1 MIKRIVSRKIII
13 ASLALFSLF
22 LLSKFP
28 RNELKNIEVSTI
40 YTSNNDLG
48 SIYLLNDYNL
58 LSLTNISV
66 SSNNILKEANELL
79 DILIKGGKG
88 EDRIPSGFK
97 SIIPSDT
104 KILNLSIDKN
114 TIKVN
119 FSKELLDVDKEY
131 EEKVIESIVYTLTSI
146 NGVDNVII
154 YIENKILSYLPK
166 SNKYIPTNL
175 TKKFGINKIY
185 DITNIHNVDNVTIYY
200 LSKYNDNTYYVP
212 VTMYVNN
219 DIEKI
224 RIIVDKLASFPSYQ
238 TNLMSYLNSN
248 TKLLKVEEVD
258 KELKLEFNNY
268 IFNDFDTKDILE
280 EVLDTIS
287 LSIKD
292 NYDVESYSI
301 IVNNEEVYKNTL

>member
-1 MIKRIVSRKIII
+1 MIKRMVSKKILI

-28 RNELKNIEVSTI
+28 RKELNNIEVSTI
-40 YTSNNDLG
+40 YTSGNELG

-58 LSLTNISV
+58 LSLTNISI
-66 SSNNILKEANELL
+66 SSNDILKEANELL
-79 DILIKGGKG
+79 EVLIKDGKG
-88 EDRIPSGFK
+88 EDKIPSGFK

-104 KILNLSIDKN
+104 KILNLSLDKN

-119 FSKELLDVDKEY
+119 FSKELLDVDSIY

-146 NGVDNVII
+146 NGIDNVII
-154 YIENKILSYLPK
+154 YIENKLLSYLPK

-185 DITNIHNVDNVTIYY
+185 DITNIHNIDNVTIYY
-200 LSKYNDNTYYVP
+200 LSKYNDDTYYVP

-224 RIIVDKLASFPSYQ
+224 RIIVDKLASFPNYE
-238 TNLMSYLNSN
+238 TNLMSYLNNN
-248 TKLLKVEEVD
+248 TKLLSVEEVD

-280 EVLDTIS
+280 EVLNTIS

-301 IVNNEEVYKNTL
+301 IVNNEEVYKKSL